1 MIFFTLSS
9 NIEQYEI
16 LMWGCN
22 ILLVAHCILFCKN
35 TLGDL
40 FSVLKFLKRFIQWTI
55 RCMQKMKLWQFA
67 LDLLD
72 LPNSDLSWNFVAE
85 NIEMKITQ
93 VTKVEEITPASNFNT
108 LRCSQT
114 GCWKKSW
121 DVAKMFVA
129 NRGRA
134 DTGILAINS
143 GNQNTF
149 AQCTS
154 TNEKADFWFLRNQIY
169 GSSVAVSKCVLIL
182 HKLRRILISWN
193 LKQRPVE
200 VAEERQ
206 RK

>member
-16 LMWGCN
+16 LMWSCN
-22 ILLVAHCILFCKN
+22 ILLVAHCVLFCKN

-40 FSVLKFLKRFIQWTI
+40 FSVLNFLKRFIQWTI

-93 VTKVEEITPASNFNT
+93 VTKVEELTPASNFNT
-108 LRCSQT
+108 LRCSQR

-149 AQCTS
+149 AHFQTRRPLTS
-154 TNEKADFWFLRNQIY
+154 DSWETKFMVVAWRYQNVFWYCINWDVF
-169 GSSVAVSKCVLIL
+169 
-182 HKLRRILISWN
+182 
-193 LKQRPVE
+193 
-200 VAEERQ
+200 
-206 RK
+206 